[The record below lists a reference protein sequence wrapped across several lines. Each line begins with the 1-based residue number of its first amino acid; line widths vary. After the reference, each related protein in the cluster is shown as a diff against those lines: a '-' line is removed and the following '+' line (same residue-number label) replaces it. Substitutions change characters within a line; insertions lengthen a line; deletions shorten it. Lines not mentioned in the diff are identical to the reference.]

1 MTTRPYELLARFALD
16 GTVAGVSVR
25 TITTV
30 NGRDYESDPQPLSGT
45 GDAAFAAFSDQFAA
59 AVVAERDTL
68 SAQVTT
74 LAAEKET
81 LLARVAELEAELA
94 SGVDENG
101 VPTVI
106 TPLQGRI
113 ALKRANLLDA
123 VEAAIVQAN
132 GETQIWWEYSTLWHR
147 THPVLNALGT
157 SLGLSS
163 EQIDDLFRVAG
174 AIE

>member
-30 NGRDYESDPQPLSGT
+30 NGRDYESDPTPLSGAT
-45 GDAAFAAFSDQFAA
+45 DPAFTSFAEQFAA
-59 AVVAERDTL
+59 SVVAERDEAV
-68 SAQVTT
+68 AQVAELTT
-74 LAAEKET
+74 AKTALE
-81 LLARVAELEAELA
+81 ARVAELEAQLA
-94 SGVDENG
+94 NGVDENG

-106 TPLQGRI
+106 SPLQGRL

-123 VEAAIVQAN
+123 VESAIVQAN
-132 GETQIWWEYSTLWHR
+132 GETQIWWEYATLWHR
-147 THPVLNALGT
+147 THPLLNALAT

-163 EQIDDLFRVAG
+163 GQVDELFTVAG

>member
-1 MTTRPYELLARFALD
+1 MTTRPYELLARFAAD

-30 NGRDYESDPQPLSGT
+30 NGRDYESDPTPLSGAT
-45 GDAAFAAFSDQFAA
+45 DPAFTAFAEQFAA
-59 AVVAERDTL
+59 SVVAERDEARADVETL
-68 SAQVTT
+68 TAAKTT
-74 LAAEKET
+74 LE
-81 LLARVAELEAELA
+81 ARVAELEAELA
-94 SGVDENG
+94 NGVDENG
-101 VPTVI
+101 VPTAI
-106 TPLQGRI
+106 SPLQGRL

-132 GETQIWWEYSTLWHR
+132 GETQIWWEYATLWHR
-147 THPVLNALGT
+147 THPLLNALAT

-163 EQIDDLFRVAG
+163 GQVDELFTVAG

>member
-1 MTTRPYELLARFALD
+1 MIYTDRIVLLFP
-16 GTVAGVSVR
+16 
-25 TITTV
+25 I
-30 NGRDYESDPQPLSGT
+30 
-45 GDAAFAAFSDQFAA
+45 AAKNRAA
-59 AVVAERDTL
+59 AASLQTLEITDSGREFENLVPLDPALLGEYAEQFSLGLIAERDSL
-68 SAQVTT
+68 AAQVTVLT
-74 LAAEKET
+74 TEKET
-81 LLARVAELEAELA
+81 LQARVAELEAELA

-123 VEAAIVQAN
+123 VEPAIVQAN

>member
-1 MTTRPYELLARFALD
+1 MTIHTDR
-16 GTVAGVSVR
+16 
-25 TITTV
+25 ITLV
-30 NGRDYESDPQPLSGT
+30 FPI
-45 GDAAFAAFSDQFAA
+45 AAKNRAA
-59 AVVAERDTL
+59 AASLQTLEITESGREFENLVPLNPALVGDYAEKFSLGLIAERDL
-68 SAQVTT
+68 LAAQVTT
-74 LAAEKET
+74 LTAEKTT
-81 LLARVAELEAELA
+81 LHARVAELEAELA

-113 ALKRANLLDA
+113 ALKRATLLDA
-123 VEAAIVQAN
+123 VEAAIVEAN

-147 THPVLNALGT
+147 THPVLNALGA

-163 EQIDDLFRVAG
+163 EQVDDLFRVAG